1 MNREP
6 KLLKKIPKTSE
17 LMWIFGTIFIALGVS
32 LSMKANLGISM
43 IAAPAFIIFEA
54 ISPYFSWLSVGVV
67 EYVMQGLILIVMCIV
82 IRKFR
87 VKFLFTFAA
96 AIIYGYVLDMWILIL
111 GAEPFDEIYLRW
123 IMLFL
128 GIISTALGV
137 ACFFRTYLPLQ
148 VYELFVSEVSN
159 KYGLKIGRFKW
170 VFDSCCFVL
179 AIILAFT
186 IFGDVNTFDWSSIAT
201 TSFHSIGLG
210 TICTTIFTAPMIM
223 VWSKLLSIVFSD
235 TALFPRFKEFL
246 KNGKKFTKKSQT
258 TSLKESAA
266 TIDTENT
273 NSTPTETAQAT
284 EQPQTTE
291 QPQALENN
299 E

>member
-186 IFGDVNTFDWSSIAT
+186 IFGDVTTFDWSSIAT

-246 KNGKKFTKKSQT
+246 KNGMKLKKKNTPTANEEQT
-258 TSLKESAA
+258 T
-266 TIDTENT
+266 TVPENQNEIAPET
-273 NSTPTETAQAT
+273 QIETAQT
-284 EQPQTTE
+284 LDQTQTI
-291 QPQALENN
+291 ENN

>member
-6 KLLKKIPKTSE
+6 KLLKKIPKTAE
-17 LMWIFGTIFIALGVS
+17 LMWILGTVFIALGVS

-54 ISPYFSWLSVGVV
+54 ISPYMSWLSVGVV
-67 EYVMQGLILIVMCIV
+67 EYVVQGIILIVMCLV

-87 VKFLFTFAA
+87 INFLFTFVA

-170 VFDSCCFVL
+170 VFDSSCFVI

-186 IFGDVNTFDWSSIAT
+186 IFGDVTTFDWSTIPT

-223 VWSKLLSIVFSD
+223 VWSKLLSLIFDD
-235 TALFPRFKEFL
+235 TAIFPRFKEFL
-246 KNGKKFTKKSQT
+246 KNGMNLKKKS
-258 TSLKESAA
+258 A
-266 TIDTENT
+266 THT
-273 NSTPTETAQAT
+273 AT
-284 EQPQTTE
+284 EEQTEITQTIE
-291 QPQALENN
+291 QQQTSENN